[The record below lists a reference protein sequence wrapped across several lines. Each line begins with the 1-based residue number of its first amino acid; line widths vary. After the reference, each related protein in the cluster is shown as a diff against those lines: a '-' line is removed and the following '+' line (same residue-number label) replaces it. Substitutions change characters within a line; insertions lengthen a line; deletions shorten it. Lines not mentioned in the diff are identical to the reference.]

1 MVDRLRG
8 EQRSRIMARV
18 GQKNTAPEL
27 FVRHALHAA
36 GLRFRLHRRDL
47 PGSPDLV
54 LPKHRMVVLVHGC
67 FWHGHN
73 CPRGRRPRS
82 NVEFWTPKLKRN
94 MERDQV
100 VRTKLEA
107 LGWRVVIVWEC
118 ALEEGVQLVLSQL
131 HVSAGAIEP
140 ER

>member
-1 MVDRLRG
+1 MADRLTG
-8 EQRSRIMARV
+8 EQRSRVMARI

-27 FVRHALHAA
+27 FVRRALHAA

-47 PGSPDLV
+47 PGSPDLA

-67 FWHGHN
+67 FWHGHD
-73 CPRGRRPRS
+73 CRRGMRPQS
-82 NVEFWTPKLKRN
+82 NVEFWAPKLERN
-94 MERDQV
+94 MERDRQV
-100 VRTKLEA
+100 RSKLEA

-118 ALEEGVQLVLSQL
+118 ALDEGVQSILSQ
-131 HVSAGAIEP
+131 VYASAGAIEP